1 MRSSSLVFSP
11 LILIPLM
18 GCSLPA
24 PAPPSAEFLVADAS
38 TTYWVK
44 SGPRGISARTSPI
57 ILTSA
62 DNRFYEVYVGEVT
75 RSYEDAIF
83 IREPIYRRDVLS
95 GDSKL
100 LFDDTRISVW
110 ERSYLSGNPDARL
123 LDPEEDGDEDLAI
136 AATGEAEILAV
147 AGPYLLFDRW
157 ATLERENFQEAD
169 SARGAID
176 IRSGESISLG
186 TLLRDSAALGLGA
199 VKEEKGLRWRHSGY
213 DVLARWDSERQ
224 ETAVLLRDLRGHE
237 WPLGYVDSQ
246 LPRIFWLDEPRV
258 DGKLRTALANAFED
272 ARSEDFDTHLVRR
285 GAEGLRLRRG
295 AETHRHRGAKAPIR
309 LVALNQ

>member
-1 MRSSSLVFSP
+1 MRSSSLLFSP
-11 LILIPLM
+11 LVVLPLI

-44 SGPRGISARTSPI
+44 SGPTGISARTSPL

-83 IREPIYRRDVLS
+83 TREPIYRRDVLS

-100 LFDDTRISVW
+100 LFDDTRISAW
-110 ERSYLSGNPDARL
+110 EKSYLSRNPYARL
-123 LDPEEDGDEDLAI
+123 LDPEEEVEEDVAI

-147 AGPYLLFDRW
+147 AGPYVLFDRW
-157 ATLERENFQEAD
+157 ATLEREDSQEAD

-176 IRSGESISLG
+176 IRSGESIP
-186 TLLRDSAALGLGA
+186 LGA
-199 VKEEKGLRWRHSGY
+199 LVRDTSAMGAGAVREDEGVRWRHSGY
-213 DVLARWDSERQ
+213 DVLARWDGERH
-224 ETAVLLRDLRGHE
+224 ETAVILRDLRGHE
-237 WPLGYVDSQ
+237 WPLGYVDSH
-246 LPRIFWLDEPRV
+246 LPRIFWLDEPRF
-258 DGKLRTALANAFED
+258 DKQLRTALANAFEE
-272 ARSEDFDTHLVRR
+272 ARADDFDTHLVRR
-285 GAEGLRLRRG
+285 SRG
-295 AETHRHRGAKAPIR
+295 AAEARRIAFS
-309 LVALNQ
+309 Q